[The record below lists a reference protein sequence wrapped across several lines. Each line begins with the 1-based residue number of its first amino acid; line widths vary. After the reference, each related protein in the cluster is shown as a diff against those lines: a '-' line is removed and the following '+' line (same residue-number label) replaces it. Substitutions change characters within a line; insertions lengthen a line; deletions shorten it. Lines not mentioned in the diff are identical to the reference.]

1 MSLPKFIVPVSVFVL
16 AAMLPLSAQKL
27 DLAKVVTQTLNRT
40 VRLPGEL
47 APYQR
52 VSIYARVPSFVESVH
67 VDRSSVVKRGQSL
80 VTLSAPELAAQLAE
94 SEAKAQAVLLQLAEA
109 DAKLTSARTTAE
121 MMKAAAKTDGAVSN
135 SELVLSEQAF
145 QGAQAVKTAVES
157 SAKAARAAADAI
169 KEMASYLE
177 VRAPFDGIITE
188 RLVHPGALVGPST
201 AGVSAPLIQL
211 EQHTRLRLIV
221 AVPETH
227 VAGIVKGAA
236 VSFTVPAYPGETFE
250 ATIARPA
257 QALDT
262 RTRSMIVELDA
273 GNPGGKLATG
283 MYADVVWP
291 VRRPSA
297 SLMVPTTAV
306 VTTTERTFVIR
317 ARGGKAE
324 WVDVRRGSV
333 FGDMVEVFGALRE
346 GDDIVR
352 RGNDEIREGTA
363 IDGATAPTPW
373 REKGSGPPVPP

>member
-1 MSLPKFIVPVSVFVL
+1 MKLRKFIIPVIAFVL
-16 AAMLPLSAQKL
+16 AAMLPLSAQNL
-27 DLAKVVTQTLNRT
+27 ELAKVVTRSLNRT

-121 MMKAAAKTDGAVSN
+121 MLKAASKTDGAVST

-145 QGAQAVKTAVES
+145 QGAQAVKTAVEN

-177 VRAPFDGIITE
+177 VRAPFDGIVTE

-201 AGVSAPLIQL
+201 AGVATPLIQL

-221 AVPETH
+221 AVPEAH
-227 VAGIVKGAA
+227 VAGIIKGAT
-236 VSFTVPAYPGETFE
+236 VSFTVPAYPGETFA

-262 RTRSMIVELDA
+262 RTRSMIVELDT

-291 VRRPSA
+291 VRRPST
-297 SLMVPTTAV
+297 SLVVPAAAV

-317 ARGGKAE
+317 ARDGKAE
-324 WVDVRRGSV
+324 WVDVRRGSTI
-333 FGDMVEVFGALRE
+333 GDMVEVFGPLRE

-363 IDGATAPTPW
+363 LGGTAAGPGTP
-373 REKGSGPPVPP
+373 